1 MLLMSVNPAMAA
13 VIAYFSLD
21 EHLSFIAIIGMALT
35 LAGIYIVIGTKE
47 NNINKQFTISP
58 KGITFGLL
66 AALGQAIGLLLAKMA
81 FNDAE
86 LNGLAATQVRI
97 IAAIILMFPLLVI
110 TGKFK
115 NSFKLFGKDYKL
127 LGTLTIGSIIGPYLG
142 ITLSYIAIIYTKVGI
157 AATLMSL
164 VPVTILPVTRIVYKE
179 HLTPATITGT
189 IIAVAGVAILF
200 LR

>member
-1 MLLMSVNPAMAA
+1 
-13 VIAYFSLD
+13 
-21 EHLSFIAIIGMALT
+21 
-35 LAGIYIVIGTKE
+35 
-47 NNINKQFTISP
+47 
-58 KGITFGLL
+58 
-66 AALGQAIGLLLAKMA
+66 
-81 FNDAE
+81 
-86 LNGLAATQVRI
+86 
-97 IAAIILMFPLLVI
+97 MFPLLVI

-115 NSFKLFGKDYKL
+115 NPFKLFGKDYKL